1 MPAAPPRVSARTALV
16 LGSVAASLFALPA
29 ARASAVAALKAD
41 LVRACALCDRGF
53 SARPAQRRKIDA
65 LVAQLAPLS
74 PCAEPTAG
82 LDGSVVEGRP
92 TPIVGLWE
100 LVYTDAADVSSL
112 VVNPLTIVGSIYQDI
127 RQPPEVVNV
136 IELSPRVLSAQRAL
150 DTTFRVKV
158 FARALARSPTRA
170 GLAFEKLGGTPVSFF
185 GADVPPWLSPP
196 TLSLGGLPSLPF
208 GLAEPLAE
216 QIRDGAFFDVDYLD
230 GDLLVIRQN
239 RGGYFVSVRVDD
251 YVA

>member
-1 MPAAPPRVSARTALV
+1 MAALTTQPRRALV
-16 LGSVAASLFALPA
+16 LGSLAALFAVPM
-29 ARASAVAALKAD
+29 ARASTVAALKAD

-65 LVAQLAPLS
+65 LVEQLAPLS
-74 PCAEPTAG
+74 TCAEPTAG
-82 LDGSVVEGRP
+82 LDGSVMEGRP

-100 LVYTDAADVSSL
+100 LVYTDAPDVSSL
-112 VVNPLTIVGSIYQDI
+112 VVNPLTVVGSIYQDI
-127 RQPPEVVNV
+127 RQPPEVLNV
-136 IELSPRVLSAQRAL
+136 IELSPRVLNAQRSL

-158 FARALARSPTRA
+158 FARALARSPTRV
-170 GLAFEKLGGTPVSFF
+170 GLAFEKFGGTPVSFF

-196 TLSLGGLPSLPF
+196 TLSLPSLPF

-216 QIRDGAFFDVDYLD
+216 QLRDGAFFDVEYLD
-230 GDLLVIRQN
+230 GDLLIIRQN